1 MINCPNCGSE
11 NENDS
16 KFCIDCGEALIVK
29 TGRRGPRGTSN
40 KLRKQSTNIEGYVEG
55 KDPKVAAVLSLVPGL
70 GQLYNG
76 DSRKGLLLLAGA
88 LVLGTITVGIVY
100 LALIAYSG
108 YDAYQVAS
116 GDKELGEW

>member
-1 MINCPNCGSE
+1 MITCSNCGSE
-11 NENDS
+11 NQDRS
-16 KFCIDCGEALIVK
+16 KFCLDCGEALVVH

-40 KLRKQSTNIEGYVEG
+40 KLRKQSNQVEGYVEG

-76 DSRKGLLLLAGA
+76 DSRKGVLLLVGA

-116 GDKELGEW
+116 GDKELGQW